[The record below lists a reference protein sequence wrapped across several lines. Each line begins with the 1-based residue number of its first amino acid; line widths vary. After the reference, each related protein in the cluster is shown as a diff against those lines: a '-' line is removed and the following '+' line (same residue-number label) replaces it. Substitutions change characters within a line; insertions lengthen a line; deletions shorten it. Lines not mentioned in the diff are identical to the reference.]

1 MLAITL
7 RQSRQYKGITLNKQ
21 TFKVSL
27 FADDVAIFLNGSA
40 LQFNHAFD
48 ILNAFGKKSDCKVN
62 MNKSNAFYVGSGK
75 GTVSQPFSV
84 NGLSWPQNLVK
95 YLGVNIP
102 IYDNNL
108 LFSENFPSIM
118 REVQTL
124 LNICSFCSLMLLG
137 KITVLK
143 SLVVPKIVCKVTN
156 LPVTLPGTF
165 TKELN
170 KIMYKFI
177 WDSKWEKIVRSQLCC
192 DVKEGSG
199 KMIDIKHY
207 VLSLKV

>member
-1 MLAITL
+1 
-7 RQSRQYKGITLNKQ
+7 
-21 TFKVSL
+21 
-27 FADDVAIFLNGSA
+27 
-40 LQFNHAFD
+40 
-48 ILNAFGKKSDCKVN
+48 
-62 MNKSNAFYVGSGK
+62 
-75 GTVSQPFSV
+75 
-84 NGLSWPQNLVK
+84 
-95 YLGVNIP
+95 
-102 IYDNNL
+102 
-108 LFSENFPSIM
+108 
-118 REVQTL
+118 
-124 LNICSFCSLMLLG
+124 MLLG

-143 SLVVPKIVCKVTN
+143 SLVVPKIVYKVTN

-199 KMIDIKHY
+199 KMIDTKHY